1 MTSIERRLDLFYT
14 DILSRINEIN
24 ERINPLIERLTKL
37 ETNKSGNIVSAV
49 STLQSALT
57 ILESSVEQSPKEVV
71 SNEEPVPQRK
81 NILFFPHQGLGDQI
95 VMFGYINYL
104 LNSSEANIIDEVCII
119 ARSNMKTSIEHL
131 YSDLPKIKF
140 YWLNTWGEHWVEQ
153 DPLTK
158 SINGLPFNSII
169 VNEHDKKTHYL
180 HNFGM
185 HTQNGT
191 KLPNNS
197 WADSFYL
204 NINLPASIR
213 FSHFQL
219 PSKLDASRA
228 LYDRLKERLGQSTYI
243 LIHDDPTRGRNV
255 HDVFVKDITKNN
267 GTRYV
272 PVLYLGKDRYKS
284 PLLSEMNN
292 VDVSDIFTAES
303 IFDYYHILVN
313 AKECHFM
320 DSSFACLTDQIK
332 EGTTSLYMHSYII
345 ADSDVSN
352 PKAHINRNW
361 AYVRAVL

>member
-1 MTSIERRLDLFYT
+1 
-14 DILSRINEIN
+14 
-24 ERINPLIERLTKL
+24 
-37 ETNKSGNIVSAV
+37 
-49 STLQSALT
+49 
-57 ILESSVEQSPKEVV
+57 
-71 SNEEPVPQRK
+71 
-81 NILFFPHQGLGDQI
+81 
-95 VMFGYINYL
+95 
-104 LNSSEANIIDEVCII
+104 
-119 ARSNMKTSIEHL
+119 
-131 YSDLPKIKF
+131 
-140 YWLNTWGEHWVEQ
+140 
-153 DPLTK
+153 
-158 SINGLPFNSII
+158 
-169 VNEHDKKTHYL
+169 
-180 HNFGM
+180 M

-361 AYVRAVL
+361 AYVRAVS